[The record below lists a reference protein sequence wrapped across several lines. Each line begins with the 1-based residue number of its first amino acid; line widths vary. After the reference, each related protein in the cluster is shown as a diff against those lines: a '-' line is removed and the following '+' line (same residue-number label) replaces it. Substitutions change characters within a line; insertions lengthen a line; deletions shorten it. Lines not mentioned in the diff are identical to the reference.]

1 MCVCVLPIRF
11 EKLTLAQLKSV
22 FSVKNIWKKRR
33 GEIQEGRHSEYSLYN
48 SSSSQ
53 SSERYY

>member
-1 MCVCVLPIRF
+1 MCVSPIRF

-22 FSVKNIWKKRR
+22 FSVKNIWKQRR